1 MINTVMLTAMTW
13 VTSTVGSFIARIK
26 EERGQDILEYA
37 VLAGAIAIG
46 AGVLL
51 TFFGP
56 DFWDTFGTVIE
67 GCLTFNAD
75 ECTTGN

>member
-37 VLAGAIAIG
+37 ILAGAIALG

-51 TFFGP
+51 LFF
-56 DFWDTFGTVIE
+56 DATFWDTFGTKLE
-67 GCLTFNAD
+67 SCLTFDGAG
-75 ECTTGN
+75 CKP